1 MLSVGVSFLSGA
13 TGFAL
18 NPRVPGSVTSPSASQ
33 LLQPTKGLSPAVA
46 AYAAAGIRSGFFAEA
61 EKAAFPSA
69 IAPMA
74 ASRASV
80 PPLMMASSPMKV
92 GVVGVTGAVG
102 KEIIDVLGNRNFP
115 VSDLKLFASAR
126 SAGKKQATP
135 FGDKEIEEFTLEAA
149 RSCDVV
155 FLAVSGD
162 FALEWV
168 EKISENDGPLVI
180 DNSSAFR
187 YDPEVPL
194 VVPEINADAAR
205 KSKKRVVANPNC
217 TTAIA
222 LMAMAPLHEEFGI
235 KRCIMSTYQAASG
248 AGQPGMEE
256 LEKGAADMANGK
268 DITGTNEI
276 FAHPLPF
283 NVIPHIDKFMDDLYT
298 KEERK
303 VTWETRKIMDL
314 PDLPVSC
321 TCVRIPTLRAHAEA
335 ITIETEK
342 PVDLAKAIAC
352 LEAAPGV
359 VVTDDITKNLY
370 PMPLTASKKYDV
382 EGTRGPSPPSS
393 RTPPSL
399 CPLPIHPSP
408 PQPPLSLTP
417 ARPTFVCAVGRI
429 RKNDVFGDNGLDFFV
444 CGDQLLRGA
453 ALNAVLIAE
462 AIC

>member
-1 MLSVGVSFLSGA
+1 MLRNTVLLLGLGSSAGFLVGRPPL
-13 TGFAL
+13 
-18 NPRVPGSVTSPSASQ
+18 PSQS
-33 LLQPTKGLSPAVA
+33 LQPARRPAASPTASA
-46 AYAAAGIRSGFFAEA
+46 TATRLAPAQPLEALRAAARVS
-61 EKAAFPSA
+61 AA
-69 IAPMA
+69 
-74 ASRASV
+74 
-80 PPLMMASSPMKV
+80 PLMMATKPIKI

-102 KEIIDVLGNRNFP
+102 QEIIDVLGNRKFP
-115 VSDLKLFASAR
+115 VSDLVLFASKR
-126 SAGKKQATP
+126 SAGKAMDTP
-135 FGDKEIEEFTLEAA
+135 FGEKMIEEFTLEAA
-149 RSCDVV
+149 RACDVV

-168 EKISENDGPLVI
+168 PQITENDGPLVI
-180 DNSSAFR
+180 DNSSAYR
-187 YDPEVPL
+187 YDPTVPL
-194 VVPEINADAAR
+194 VVPEINAEAAR

-222 LMAMAPLHEEFGI
+222 LMALAPLHEKFGI

-248 AGQPGMEE
+248 AGAPGMAE
-256 LEKGAADMANGK
+256 LEEGAAAIANG
-268 DITGTNEI
+268 GTAKNEV

-283 NVIPHIDKFMDDLYT
+283 NVIPHIDKFLEDDYT

-342 PVDLAKAIAC
+342 PVDVKVAIQA
-352 LEAAPGV
+352 LNDSPGV

-382 EGTRGPSPPSS
+382 E
-393 RTPPSL
+393 
-399 CPLPIHPSP
+399 
-408 PQPPLSLTP
+408 
-417 ARPTFVCAVGRI
+417 VGRI
-429 RKNDVFGDNGLDFFV
+429 RKNDVFGENGLDLFV

-462 AIC
+462 AVCD